1 MRNSI
6 IWLVANFICC
16 ALIYGAGA
24 FIEFDFNVEN
34 WTPVTRGVAVVA
46 MLAYLAA
53 SFASVFGNADPE

>member
-24 FIEFDFNVEN
+24 FIEFNLDVSD
-34 WTPVTRGVAVVA
+34 WSPVTRGIAAVGA
-46 MLAYLAA
+46 LAYFAA
-53 SFASVFGNADPE
+53 SLVSVFGNADPE